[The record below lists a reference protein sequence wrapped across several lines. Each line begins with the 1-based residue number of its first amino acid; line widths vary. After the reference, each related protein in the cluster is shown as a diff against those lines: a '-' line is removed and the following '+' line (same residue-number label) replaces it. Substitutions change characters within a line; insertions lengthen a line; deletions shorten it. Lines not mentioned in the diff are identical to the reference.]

1 MQAGGG
7 SAPAGGPYDACVI
20 GSGAAGAV
28 AAYTM
33 ARRGLRVLVL
43 EEGDRTPA
51 HQDFTQS
58 QRGRELAYAPALP
71 GPTRR
76 VGVPWSAR
84 ALGGGTAFYAAIS
97 LRYRERDFDAGAH
110 VSPDALDP
118 RWPIGY
124 QDLRADYDEIER
136 LIGVARRTGA
146 DPTEPPSP
154 PAPLPPH
161 PYSAQAA
168 RLAAAACRLG
178 LRPFPTPLSIN
189 SRPYRGFPA
198 CQQLTPCNGYQ
209 CPSSA
214 KADAVTRFLL
224 PHYFGG
230 QAPTI
235 RLRAKA
241 VRIVQSAAARVEGV
255 EWIDLAERSVHITR
269 ARAVVLAA
277 NAAQSAALLLRSGGR
292 YAPAGLGNPHDVVG
306 RGLSFK
312 VSGYVSATVDGSEGL
327 AAKRYGP
334 YSTVAL
340 TDWYADRDCPG
351 GLGGIVYDTQPI
363 DATEPA
369 TGKLRAH
376 FLLADQPMWRN
387 RVRLSK
393 RRNQLGLQYLT
404 LEYRTHPL
412 DRARARFM
420 AARVAELMRAAGGR
434 DIATEPSH
442 YQRGSGHLHGTC
454 RAGTD
459 PATSVV
465 DADGRLHDVDN
476 VWVVDGG
483 YLPYAGAV
491 NPTLTIQANASR
503 IAKIV
508 AESLARPAS

>member
-1 MQAGGG
+1 
-7 SAPAGGPYDACVI
+7 VV

-51 HQDFTQS
+51 HQDFKES

-71 GPTRR
+71 GSAGR

-97 LRYRERDFDAGAH
+97 LRYRERDFDASDH

-136 LIGVARRTGA
+136 LVGVARRTGA

-168 RLAAAACRLG
+168 RLAAAAARLR
-178 LRPFPTPLSIN
+178 LRPFPTPLSVN
-189 SRPYRGFPA
+189 SQPYRGFPA
-198 CQQLTPCNGYQ
+198 CEQLTPCNGYQ
-209 CPSSA
+209 CPIAA
-214 KADAVTRFLL
+214 KADAVSRFLL
-224 PHYFGG
+224 PHYFHGP
-230 QAPTI
+230 APAV

-241 VRIVQSAAARVEGV
+241 VRIVQSTATRVAGV
-255 EWIDLAERSVHITR
+255 EWLDLAHRRAHLAR
-269 ARAVVLAA
+269 ARAVVLAG
-277 NAAQSAALLLRSGGR
+277 NAAQSAALLLRSHSR
-292 YAPAGLGNPHDVVG
+292 RSPAGLGNRHGMVG

-312 VSGYVSATVDGSEGL
+312 VSGYVSAMVDDDEEL
-327 AAKRYGP
+327 VAKRYGP
-334 YSTVAL
+334 YSTVTL
-340 TDWYADRDCPG
+340 TDWYADPGCPS
-351 GLGGIVYDTQPI
+351 GLGGIVYDTQPD
-363 DATEPA
+363 DAAEPA

-376 FLLADQPMWRN
+376 FLVADQPMWRN
-387 RVRLSK
+387 RVRLAR
-393 RRNQLGLQYLT
+393 RRNPLGLPYLA
-404 LEYRTHPL
+404 LDYRAHPL
-412 DRARARFM
+412 DRARARFL
-420 AARVAELMRAAGGR
+420 ADRVRGLMREAGGR
-434 DIATEPSH
+434 DIRTEPSH

-459 PATSVV
+459 PASSVV
-465 DADGRLHDVDN
+465 DRDGRLHDVDN

-503 IAKIV
+503 IAKII
-508 AESLARPAS
+508 AGSLARPGSS